1 MFIRIIIAIM
11 DYSVKRLKVANWL
24 SFVCAKLF
32 RLSYRFPLVPGW
44 LGCERI
50 RGVHPDYPLK
60 PVK

>member
-24 SFVCAKLF
+24 SFVCAKIF

-44 LGCERI
+44 LGSQASYNMINILEFIIER
-50 RGVHPDYPLK
+50 
-60 PVK
+60 